1 MIFFIKTD
9 KTEEKSLEIKIIPTK
24 LKGEI
29 NIPPS
34 KSYSHRAVIAAA
46 LADGESRIDNLNFSV
61 DIQTTTDIMKN
72 YGVDS
77 KFGLMSAV
85 IMGSTETTFYTI
97 AVYSA
102 SVGIKKTRFVLFASL
117 VADFVGIFVSVLVC
131 NVI

>member
-1 MIFFIKTD
+1 MFAIYELKIVLHTVSNVD
-9 KTEEKSLEIKIIPTK
+9 SL
-24 LKGEI
+24 
-29 NIPPS
+29 
-34 KSYSHRAVIAAA
+34 
-46 LADGESRIDNLNFSV
+46 DW
-61 DIQTTTDIMKN
+61 KN